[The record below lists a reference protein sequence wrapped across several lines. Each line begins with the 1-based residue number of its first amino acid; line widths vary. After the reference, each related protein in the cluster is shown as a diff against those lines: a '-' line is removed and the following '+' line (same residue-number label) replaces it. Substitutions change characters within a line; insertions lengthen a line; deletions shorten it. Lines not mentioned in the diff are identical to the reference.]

1 MMASFSWDLPT
12 KAKDSLWEADS
23 SRPTNAFGTNF
34 GCFVVN
40 AKKKQKKV
48 NQIKFNARETTIV
61 SKTQGKPKS

>member
-1 MMASFSWDLPT
+1 MASFSWDLPT

-40 AKKKQKKV
+40 AKKKKKQKKSES
-48 NQIKFNARETTIV
+48 NQVQRKRNNN
-61 SKTQGKPKS
+61 SK